1 MVNDNFDYIH
11 GHPEVYFTQKARN
24 GGYICPI
31 CGNGSGKDGTGVKLI
46 KGQSFRYKCFK
57 CDTSGDVINFY
68 AAEHH
73 ISNAD
78 AIPLVFSL
86 YGLDLQSRGFSS
98 KLGKNE
104 NNLNK
109 IQKDDANAENVDNDA
124 ILNDILQAKLES
136 DAIANDII
144 LAANHLHE
152 TDYFAKRGISNAVA
166 ERYAC
171 GYIEKWIHPKKRT
184 DVKNYPSPRVIIPT
198 STESYVA
205 RSTDDNKMPKMKAG
219 EANIFN
225 IEILKTSNQH
235 VVIVEGEFDALSVIE
250 AGNDAIALG
259 STSNVDKL
267 INWIKQNEIQPHQPL
282 VINLDADEAGLK
294 ASDKLSKALRDLHI
308 RFYNVNLVT
317 EGCKDQNES
326 LVKFRETF
334 IKMVADI
341 PNQINQLQ
349 QKARFNLTDFAKI
362 DSWEKNIRTGRK
374 AVSTGWQSLDNSL
387 DGGLY
392 EGLYV
397 IPGTPGTGKTA
408 FAMQMAFQ
416 IAQQQRDVLYISMEM
431 SEEELYER
439 HISRI
444 SYQLFGLNEETKH
457 KAKTVHSM
465 VQEGSTVYEAKEIF
479 KRIAP
484 YLRTE
489 CSVGTIDADDI
500 RHIVEIYEYELNSLP
515 VVFVDYLQILKAHD
529 PRMTDKQA
537 VDYNVLRLKQL
548 SRDYKIPVVILSSM
562 NRMSYADIISMAAL
576 KESGAIEYTA
586 DVCLGMQ
593 LANMDQ
599 VKVGSSAGR
608 SEKAIREMKGKL
620 ERDMEIVILKNRN
633 GKIGDELPFTY
644 YAMFH
649 HFKDSQGQQISDINK
664 IFNKDIIKSGNFN
677 VV

>member
-1 MVNDNFDYIH
+1 MINNNFDYIH
-11 GHPEVYFTQKARN
+11 DHPEVYFTQKARN

-31 CGNGSGKDGTGVKLI
+31 CGNGNGKDGTGVKLI

-73 ISNAD
+73 ISNVD

-86 YGLDLQSRGFSS
+86 YGLDLQSRGFSQKS
-98 KLGKNE
+98 GKNE
-104 NNLNK
+104 KNLNK
-109 IQKDDANAENVDNDA
+109 IQKGYANVENVDNDA
-124 ILNDILQAKLES
+124 ILNDILQSKLES

-225 IEILKTSNQH
+225 IDILKASNQH

-267 INWIKQNEIQPHQPL
+267 INWIKQNKIQPHQPL

-294 ASDKLSKALRDLHI
+294 AADKLSMALRDLRI
-308 RFYNVNLVT
+308 RFYSVNLVI

-334 IKMVADI
+334 FKMVADI

-465 VQEGSTVYEAKEIF
+465 VQEGSTVYEAREIF

-649 HFKDSQGQQISDINK
+649 HFKDSQEQQINDINK

>member
-1 MVNDNFDYIH
+1 MTNDNFDYIH
-11 GHPEVYFTQKARN
+11 DHPEVYFTQKARN

-78 AIPLVFSL
+78 AIPLVFEL
-86 YGLDLQSRGFSS
+86 YGLSLQSRDFSS
-98 KLGKNE
+98 KFGKNKI
-104 NNLNK
+104 LK
-109 IQKDDANAENVDNDA
+109 IQKGYANAKNVDNDA
-124 ILNDILQAKLES
+124 ILNDILQTKLES

-144 LAANHLHE
+144 LAANHLNE

-166 ERYAC
+166 EKYAC
-171 GYIEKWIHPKKRT
+171 GYIEKWIHPKKRN
-184 DVKNYPSPRVIIPT
+184 DVKNSPSPRVIIPT

-225 IEILKTSNQH
+225 IDILKTSYQH

-267 INWIKQNEIQPHQPL
+267 INWIKQNKIQPHQPL
-282 VINLDADEAGLK
+282 ILNLDADEAGEN
-294 ASDKLSKALRDLHI
+294 ASQKLSEALYALHI
-308 RFYNVNLVT
+308 RFYDINLII

-334 IKMVADI
+334 FQMVADI
-341 PNQINQLQ
+341 PNKVKQLQ
-349 QKARFNLTDFAKI
+349 QEARFKLTDFAKI

-444 SYQLFGLNEETKH
+444 SYQLFGVNEETKH

-465 VQEGSTVYEAKEIF
+465 VQEGSTVYEAREIF

-500 RHIVEIYEYELNSLP
+500 RRVVEIYEYELNSLP

-649 HFKDSQGQQISDINK
+649 HFKDSQGQQINDINK